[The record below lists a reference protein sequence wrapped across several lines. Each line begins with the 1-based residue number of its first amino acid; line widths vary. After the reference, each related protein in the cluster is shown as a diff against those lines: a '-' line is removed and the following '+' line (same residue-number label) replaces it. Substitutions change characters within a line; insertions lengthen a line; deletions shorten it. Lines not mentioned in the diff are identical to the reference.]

1 MVAKRHWWS
10 SYGDVEID
18 VPHRSAGGVFVKEVA
33 MKVVKV
39 VVELKLTNGLM
50 MMLVK
55 VVLVVK
61 AMVLAEWNDGD
72 SGAGSGDGDEGG
84 VAINLFFFG
93 W

>member
-1 MVAKRHWWS
+1 M
-10 SYGDVEID
+10 
-18 VPHRSAGGVFVKEVA
+18 PHTSAGGVFVKEVA

-61 AMVLAEWNDGD
+61 AMVLAE
-72 SGAGSGDGDEGG
+72 
-84 VAINLFFFG
+84 
-93 W
+93 